1 MIHAMMHVGRLVG
14 VFTLVF
20 GLTTVAGAD
29 EGHKKG
35 KVKDGIEG
43 MSQDAMVK
51 LALSAAPP
59 HISKDAAVMVPGPD
73 GAMVEAK
80 KGTNGFTCIPTVN
93 HREKPDPMCMDAAV
107 SQWVDSLVN
116 KAPKPTNTEPGISYM
131 ARGGYHWEK
140 DGKIL
145 MDEEPGAKLVK
156 EPPHWMMMWPFDA
169 KATGLPTMPNRG
181 GVYVMFDGTPYAH
194 LMVEQDPA
202 KIKP

>member
-1 MIHAMMHVGRLVG
+1 MRTVIRGLGIAVLVIGLATAAMG
-14 VFTLVF
+14 
-20 GLTTVAGAD
+20 D
-29 EGHKKG
+29 EGHEKG
-35 KVKDGIEG
+35 KAKNGIHG
-43 MSQDAMVK
+43 MSQDALIK

-59 HISKDAAVMVPGPD
+59 HIAKDATVMLPGPD

-93 HREKPDPMCMDAAV
+93 GRETPDPMCMDAAV
-107 SQWVDSLVN
+107 GQWVDSLIH
-116 KAPKPTNTEPGISYM
+116 KAPKPTNTVPGISYM
-131 ARGGYHWEK
+131 GRGGYHWEK
-140 DGKIL
+140 DGAIL
-145 MDEEPGAKLVK
+145 MEEAPGATLVK

-169 KATGLPTMPNRG
+169 KATGLPTMPNPA